1 MARVKGITGVKEV
14 LANLRKADY
23 VFGKGI
29 ERGLKRAGLWL
40 QGLSQQFVPV
50 DTGNLKNSAFTRAS
64 GKGMK
69 TDVFVGYTAAYA
81 VYVHEMLDNKHKM
94 GKIAKFLELPMRSNR
109 ENLLKIIG
117 GGGKL
122 KW

>member
-23 VFGKGI
+23 VIGEGV

-40 QGLSQQFVPV
+40 QRLSQEVVPV

-69 TDVFVGYTAAYA
+69 TDVFVGYTAGYA
-81 VYVHEMLDNKHKM
+81 VYVHEILENKHRM
-94 GKIAKFLELPMRSNR
+94 GKIAKYLELPMRSNR
-109 ENLLKIIG
+109 EKLLKIIG
-117 GGGKL
+117 GKFEL
-122 KW
+122 